1 MSLHVPTAND
11 HGSFGSFLSRIFRI
25 YRVRLKAE
33 IASCSFAVIGASFAG
48 ICMKA
53 GGRLCLLATCL
64 ASLPMVAH
72 AEWQAVEK
80 VKTYAVAGISGAE
93 LYESIG
99 ERGPGVGSKVRAI
112 AYTGFKLTW
121 TKKYEPQ
128 GGACVLVSA
137 QPKLTITY
145 TLPKPAEQ
153 LPASTRRSWETF
165 IAGVHK
171 HELVHGEMIK
181 DMVKEIETASV
192 GLSASDDPDCRK
204 IRADLTTRLSEIS
217 NKQRQRARDFDKT
230 ELSDGGN
237 LQQLVLGLVREQ

>member
-1 MSLHVPTAND
+1 
-11 HGSFGSFLSRIFRI
+11 
-25 YRVRLKAE
+25 
-33 IASCSFAVIGASFAG
+33 
-48 ICMKA
+48 MKA
-53 GGRLCLLATCL
+53 GVRSCVLAVCF

-72 AEWQAVEK
+72 AQWQAIET
-80 VKTYAVAGISGAE
+80 VKTYAVAGKSGAE

-99 ERGPGVGSKVRAI
+99 GRGPEVGSKVRAI

-121 TKKYEPQ
+121 TRKYEPQ
-128 GGACVLVSA
+128 GDACVLVSA
-137 QPKLTITY
+137 QPKLIITY

-153 LPASTRRSWETF
+153 LPVSTRKSWDTF

-171 HELVHGEMIK
+171 HELVHGDMIK

-192 GLSASDDPDCRK
+192 GLTAADDPDCRK
-204 IRADLTTRLSEIS
+204 IRSDLTKRLSEIS
-217 NKQRQRARDFDKT
+217 NKQRQRARDFDKI

>member
-1 MSLHVPTAND
+1 MRAV
-11 HGSFGSFLSRIFRI
+11 
-25 YRVRLKAE
+25 VR
-33 IASCSFAVIGASFAG
+33 F
-48 ICMKA
+48 
-53 GGRLCLLATCL
+53 CLLAAGL

-72 AEWQAVEK
+72 AQWQAVEK
-80 VKTYAVAGISGAE
+80 VKTYAIAGKSGAE

-99 ERGPGVGSKVRAI
+99 ARGPEMGGKARAI
-112 AYTGFKLTW
+112 AHTGFKLTW
-121 TKKYEPQ
+121 TRKYEPQ
-128 GGACVLVSA
+128 GDACVLVSA

-153 LPASTRRSWETF
+153 LPVTTRRSWETF

-181 DMVKEIETASV
+181 DMVKEIETESV
-192 GLSASDDPDCRK
+192 GLTAADDPDCRK
-204 IRADLTTRLSEIS
+204 IRNDLTKRLSEIS